1 MTLVQTKMTGD
12 SICSFCSRMKR
23 GLLYSCCLEHGYNKL
38 VLAQHLDD
46 LVESFFMSMIHNGQV
61 VRAHEQHPLSPAPC
75 MPSGPD

>member
-1 MTLVQTKMTGD
+1 VWYVSAWQTKLQGD

-23 GLLYSCCLEHGYNKL
+23 GLLYSCCIENGYNKL

-61 VRAHEQHPLSPAPC
+61 RDTAF
-75 MPSGPD
+75 